1 MSHNDRQSQDVIARQ
16 ETVLRL
22 AERDHG
28 LTLAM
33 LSAETHI
40 PIATLASYKNGTAMP
55 LHNAVKLA
63 RVLPD
68 HLVSLWFET
77 TGKVVVETQ
86 GDEHSLLGE
95 LLAAATAYSADHA
108 ERIADGVICHRDK
121 AALVEH
127 ARKLASIAGRVAL

>member
-28 LTLAM
+28 LTLPLLA
-33 LSAETHI
+33 AETGI
-40 PIATLASYKNGTAMP
+40 PAPTLNSYKHGTAMP

-77 TGKVVVETQ
+77 TGKMVVETE
-86 GDEHSLLGE
+86 GEEGSLLGE
-95 LLAAATAYSADHA
+95 LLAAATSYAADHA
-108 ERIADGVICHRDK
+108 ERIADGVICHRDR
-121 AALVEH
+121 AALNEH
-127 ARKLASIAGRVAL
+127 ARKLASIAARVR